1 MTTESTHNTNIAD
14 VPVWRSRLPSSRSL
28 VMAGTTVT
36 LLLLV
41 AMPLVYVLLQAVFP
55 QITRGSFA
63 GAFSK
68 VMPTLADPALFGL
81 VGNTLKLGIAVVI
94 GSAII
99 AVPLGALRALTRV
112 PGGAFW
118 DVALLVPFLIPPY
131 IAALGW
137 MMTLQTRG
145 YMQQLT
151 GLNADA
157 FLFSFWGI
165 VFVMILNVF
174 PVVYFA
180 VSRTLQAV
188 GGRYAAVGRVSGAN
202 PWTAFW
208 RLTLPLSIPG
218 VAASLLL
225 VFALSIEEFGTPA
238 TLGTQANFFVLV
250 TGIHQRFSDW
260 PIDMPGA
267 ALLSLILVVLAMAAF
282 YLQHW
287 LVTRRSYVSVT
298 GKPMAFDPID
308 LGRWRVPV
316 LIFFSV
322 IVFIAVAV
330 PLLAALATA
339 FTGTISGGLAW
350 DNFSTRHFE
359 ALFSDR
365 RGAIRALTTSLS
377 LATGA
382 ALATGVLG
390 ALIAYLVV
398 RAKSRGHKMLDF
410 LSLLPNT
417 MPAIVVAVGLILA
430 WNQSFWPVNIYNTST
445 ILLIAYTCLLLPY
458 PVRYASASFRQ
469 MSENLEAAARVSG
482 AGFIRMFW
490 RILLPSLAPS
500 LSVAM
505 LLVFAIAS
513 RELVASVMVAPAG
526 MVTVSTFV
534 FGQFEQG
541 SPGVGMAM
549 SVVAIFTTTALL
561 LGLSLFSQKQ
571 LQIAG

>member
-1 MTTESTHNTNIAD
+1 MSTF
-14 VPVWRSRLPSSRSL
+14 RSRLSFSFTDTHRLKVDARQL
-28 VMAGTTVT
+28 VLWLTTAA

-41 AMPLVYVLLQAVFP
+41 ALPLAYVLLQAIFP
-55 QITRGSFA
+55 HVARGRFDS
-63 GAFSK
+63 AFSLFL
-68 VMPTLADPALFGL
+68 PTLNDPELLGL
-81 VGNTLKLGIAVVI
+81 LRNTLQLGVAVVI
-94 GSAII
+94 GCAAL

-112 PGGAFW
+112 PGGALW
-118 DVALLVPFLIPPY
+118 DVIFLVPFLIPPY
-131 IAALGW
+131 IAALAW
-137 MMTLQTRG
+137 MMTLQPRG

-151 GLNADA
+151 GLQADS

-165 VFVMILNVF
+165 TFVMILNVF

-188 GGRYAAVGRVSGAN
+188 GGRYAAVGRVSGAG
-202 PWTAFW
+202 PWSAFF

-218 VAASLLL
+218 IAASLLL

-238 TLGTQANFFVLV
+238 TLGAQANYYVLV

-267 ALLSLILVVLAMAAF
+267 AILSLLLVMLAMGAF

-298 GKPMAFDPID
+298 GKPMAFEPAELGVWRWPVIILFVLVGVISVGVPI
-308 LGRWRVPV
+308 L
-316 LIFFSV
+316 S
-322 IVFIAVAV
+322 
-330 PLLAALATA
+330 ALATA
-339 FTGTISGGLAW
+339 STGTISGGLAW

-359 ALFSDR
+359 TLFNDRFGAL
-365 RGAIRALTTSLS
+365 RALSTSLG

-390 ALIAYLVV
+390 ALIGYLVV
-398 RAKSRGHKMLDF
+398 RAKTRGHQMLDF

-430 WNQSFWPVNIYNTST
+430 WNQTFWPIPIYNTAA

-482 AGFIRMFW
+482 AGFVRMFW
-490 RILLPSLAPS
+490 RVLLPALAPS
-500 LSVAM
+500 LLVSM

-513 RELVASVMVAPAG
+513 RELVASLMVAPAG
-526 MVTVSTFV
+526 MVTVATFV

-549 SVVAIFTTTALL
+549 SVVAIFSTTALL
-561 LGLSLFSQKQ
+561 LAVTLFSRKK
-571 LQIAG
+571 LPFAA